1 MAIDKS
7 YYTIITDVG
16 KAKIANAS
24 VTGNKVG
31 FVKIQLGDGGGSEYT
46 PTESQTAL
54 KNVVWEGNIGNTTT
68 DETAPNCII
77 LESLIPSS
85 VGGFMIREIGYL
97 DDENNLIAIS
107 KYKECYK
114 PSIEQGAVV
123 DMKVKTVLIVSNV
136 NNIELKIDPTIIFAT
151 LKDIQDLETKIGTTK
166 TELTSNIETAK
177 TELNTRI
184 DTENEKQNIKID
196 QLIAGGSNVA
206 STQTITIDDWVE
218 DAESGFKATVTHG
231 LLTQR
236 IVVNIID
243 ATTKENVV
251 TNFKI
256 IDDNSIEIR
265 SEVKVELNV
274 YVINGNAETHF
285 INATVDDNRVSE
297 MTTYSSKK
305 IEDSIS
311 RIQLIDTSIS
321 ITDANNRFTS
331 NKLDG
336 VLEEIMVEISGQR
349 TKGITIVNNLIDM
362 I

>member
-1 MAIDKS
+1 MATDKS
-7 YYTIITDVG
+7 YYTILTNIG
-16 KAKIANAS
+16 KAKIANS
-24 VTGNKVG
+24 SIVGEKVD
-31 FVKIQLGDGGGSEYT
+31 FAKIQLGDGGGVEYN
-46 PTESQTAL
+46 PTEDQTAL
-54 KNVVWEGNIGNTTT
+54 KRVVWEGKVGNVTT
-68 DETAPNCII
+68 DETMSNCLI
-77 LESLIPSS
+77 LESLIPAN
-85 VGGFMIREIGYL
+85 VGGFIISEIGYL
-97 DDENNLIAIS
+97 DSDGNLLAIS
-107 KYKECYK
+107 KYRAAYK
-114 PSIEQGAVV
+114 PTLENDGAVI
-123 DMKVKTVLIVSNV
+123 DMKVKTIFVVSNV

-151 LKDIQDLETKIGTTK
+151 LKDIQDLDTKIDTTK

-218 DAESGFKATVTHG
+218 DAENGFKATVTHS

-265 SEVKVELNV
+265 SETRSELNV

-305 IEDSIS
+305 IED
-311 RIQLIDTSIS
+311 
-321 ITDANNRFTS
+321 RFV
-331 NKLDG
+331 N
-336 VLEEIMVEISGQR
+336 LEEKVNGNLSNIATSVNEL
-349 TKGITIVNNLIDM
+349 ITYC
-362 I
+362 

>member
-1 MAIDKS
+1 
-7 YYTIITDVG
+7 
-16 KAKIANAS
+16 
-24 VTGNKVG
+24 
-31 FVKIQLGDGGGSEYT
+31 
-46 PTESQTAL
+46 
-54 KNVVWEGNIGNTTT
+54 
-68 DETAPNCII
+68 
-77 LESLIPSS
+77 
-85 VGGFMIREIGYL
+85 GFMIREIGYL

-151 LKDIQDLETKIGTTK
+151 LKDIQDLETKIGTVNTKIDTTK
-166 TELTSNIETAK
+166 TELTSNIETTK

-206 STQTITIDDWVE
+206 STQIITIDDWVE
-218 DAESGFKATVTHG
+218 DAENGFKATVTHS

-265 SEVKVELNV
+265 SETRSELNV

-305 IEDSIS
+305 IED
-311 RIQLIDTSIS
+311 RLINLEEKVNGGLSS
-321 ITDANNRFTS
+321 ITTN
-331 NKLDG
+331 
-336 VLEEIMVEISGQR
+336 
-349 TKGITIVNNLIDM
+349 VNNMLPI
-362 I
+362 

>member
-285 INATVDDNRVSE
+285 INATVD
-297 MTTYSSKK
+297 
-305 IEDSIS
+305 
-311 RIQLIDTSIS
+311 
-321 ITDANNRFTS
+321 
-331 NKLDG
+331 
-336 VLEEIMVEISGQR
+336 
-349 TKGITIVNNLIDM
+349 
-362 I
+362 

>member
-77 LESLIPSS
+77 LESLIPSN

-151 LKDIQDLETKIGTTK
+151 LKDIQDLETKIDTT
-166 TELTSNIETAK
+166 K

-218 DAESGFKATVTHG
+218 DAENGFKATVTHS

-256 IDDNSIEIR
+256 IDDNSIEVR
-265 SEVKVELNV
+265 SETRSELNV

-305 IEDSIS
+305 IED
-311 RIQLIDTSIS
+311 
-321 ITDANNRFTS
+321 RFL
-331 NKLDG
+331 N
-336 VLEEIMVEISGQR
+336 LEEKVNGGLSNIATSVNEL
-349 TKGITIVNNLIDM
+349 ITYC
-362 I
+362 

>member
-151 LKDIQDLETKIGTTK
+151 LKDIQELDTKIDTTK
-166 TELTSNIETAK
+166 TELTSNIETTK
-177 TELNTRI
+177 TEINTKI
-184 DTENEKQNIKID
+184 GDTTLLETTDKTNIVSAINEVKTSVDSIETTAEKTSYNN
-196 QLIAGGSNVA
+196 ATSN
-206 STQTITIDDWVE
+206 
-218 DAESGFKATVTHG
+218 
-231 LLTQR
+231 LT
-236 IVVNIID
+236 
-243 ATTKENVV
+243 ATTVQGAIDEVV
-251 TNFKI
+251 
-256 IDDNSIEIR
+256 R
-265 SEVKVELNV
+265 
-274 YVINGNAETHF
+274 
-285 INATVDDNRVSE
+285 
-297 MTTYSSKK
+297 K
-305 IEDSIS
+305 IENFNEIN
-311 RIQLIDTSIS
+311 INTI
-321 ITDANNRFTS
+321 NNI
-331 NKLDG
+331 LP
-336 VLEEIMVEISGQR
+336 I
-349 TKGITIVNNLIDM
+349 
-362 I
+362 

>member
-7 YYTIITDVG
+7 YYTIITNVG

-151 LKDIQDLETKIGTTK
+151 LKDIQDLDTKIDTTK
-166 TELTSNIETAK
+166 TELTNNLETAK

-218 DAESGFKATVTHG
+218 DAENGFKATVTHS

-236 IVVNIID
+236 ITVSIID

-265 SEVKVELNV
+265 SETRSELNV

-305 IEDSIS
+305 IKEEMNKIAEQLTGEVTRGVNVANSI
-311 RIQLIDTSIS
+311 I
-321 ITDANNRFTS
+321 
-331 NKLDG
+331 NKL
-336 VLEEIMVEISGQR
+336 
-349 TKGITIVNNLIDM
+349 
-362 I
+362 

>member
-46 PTESQTAL
+46 PTESQTEL

-151 LKDIQDLETKIGTTK
+151 LKDIQDLDAKIDTTK

-177 TELNTRI
+177 TELNNKIGDTTQLTTTDKTNIVSALNEVKTSVDSIETTAEKTSYNNAISKLTATNVQEAI
-184 DTENEKQNIKID
+184 DEVVAKIEGFNE
-196 QLIAGGSNVA
+196 
-206 STQTITIDDWVE
+206 
-218 DAESGFKATVTHG
+218 
-231 LLTQR
+231 
-236 IVVNIID
+236 VNIN
-243 ATTKENVV
+243 T
-251 TNFKI
+251 
-256 IDDNSIEIR
+256 
-265 SEVKVELNV
+265 
-274 YVINGNAETHF
+274 INNMLP
-285 INATVDDNRVSE
+285 I
-297 MTTYSSKK
+297 
-305 IEDSIS
+305 
-311 RIQLIDTSIS
+311 
-321 ITDANNRFTS
+321 
-331 NKLDG
+331 
-336 VLEEIMVEISGQR
+336 
-349 TKGITIVNNLIDM
+349 
-362 I
+362 

>member
-1 MAIDKS
+1 MATDKS
-7 YYTIITDVG
+7 YYTILTDIG

-24 VTGNKVG
+24 IVGEKVD
-31 FVKIQLGDGGGSEYT
+31 FARIQLGDGGGNEYN
-46 PTESQTAL
+46 PTEEQTAL
-54 KNVVWEGNIGNTTT
+54 KNVVWEGKVGNVKT
-68 DETAPNCII
+68 DESMTNYLI
-77 LESLIPSS
+77 LESLIPASA
-85 VGGFMIREIGYL
+85 GGFVVREIGYL
-97 DDENNLIAIS
+97 DTEGNLLAIS
-107 KYKECYK
+107 KYRSAYK
-114 PSIEQGAVV
+114 PKVEDGAVI
-123 DMKVKTVLIVSNV
+123 DMKVKTIFVVSNV

-151 LKDIQDLETKIGTTK
+151 LKDLQDLDTKIGTVNTK
-166 TELTSNIETAK
+166 IDTTKAELTSNIETTK

-218 DAESGFKATVTHG
+218 DAENGFKATVTHS

-265 SEVKVELNV
+265 SEARSELNI

-305 IEDSIS
+305 IEDRLVNIEEKLSGGLSNIATS
-311 RIQLIDTSIS
+311 VNELITYC
-321 ITDANNRFTS
+321 
-331 NKLDG
+331 
-336 VLEEIMVEISGQR
+336 
-349 TKGITIVNNLIDM
+349 
-362 I
+362 

>member
-7 YYTIITDVG
+7 YYTIITNVG

-97 DDENNLIAIS
+97 DYENNLIAIS

-151 LKDIQDLETKIGTTK
+151 LKDIQDVNTKIDTTK

-177 TELNTRI
+177 TEINNKIGDTTTLSTVNKINTVRAI
-184 DTENEKQNIKID
+184 NE
-196 QLIAGGSNVA
+196 
-206 STQTITIDDWVE
+206 
-218 DAESGFKATVTHG
+218 
-231 LLTQR
+231 
-236 IVVNIID
+236 
-243 ATTKENVV
+243 VV
-251 TNFKI
+251 TNLGDKASLTTT
-256 IDDNSIEIR
+256 NKSNLVNAVNEIKA
-265 SEVKVELNV
+265 SL
-274 YVINGNAETHF
+274 
-285 INATVDDNRVSE
+285 
-297 MTTYSSKK
+297 
-305 IEDSIS
+305 DSIQITAE
-311 RIQLIDTSIS
+311 RATIKDID
-321 ITDANNRFTS
+321 NLFTS
-331 NKLDG
+331 NN
-336 VLEEIMVEISGQR
+336 VEGALKELATNQNSLNTEVNGQR
-349 TKGITIVNNLIDM
+349 AKGITIANNLIDM

>member
-1 MAIDKS
+1 MATDKS
-7 YYTIITDVG
+7 YYTILTDIG

-24 VTGNKVG
+24 IVGEKVD
-31 FVKIQLGDGGGSEYT
+31 FARIQLGDGGGNEYN
-46 PTESQTAL
+46 PTEEQTAL
-54 KNVVWEGNIGNTTT
+54 KNVVWEGKVGNVKT
-68 DETAPNCII
+68 DESMTNCLI
-77 LESLIPSS
+77 LESLIPASA
-85 VGGFMIREIGYL
+85 GGFVVREIGYL
-97 DDENNLIAIS
+97 DTEGNLLAIS
-107 KYKECYK
+107 KYRSAYK
-114 PSIEQGAVV
+114 PKVEDGAVI
-123 DMKVKTVLIVSNV
+123 DMKVKTIFVVSNV

-151 LKDIQDLETKIGTTK
+151 LKDLQDLDTKIGTVNTKIDTTK
-166 TELTSNIETAK
+166 TELTSNIETTK

-218 DAESGFKATVTHG
+218 DAENGFKATVTHS

-256 IDDNSIEIR
+256 IDDNSIEVR
-265 SEVKVELNV
+265 SETRSELNV

-305 IEDSIS
+305 IEDRLVNIEEKLSGNLSDIATS
-311 RIQLIDTSIS
+311 VNELITYC
-321 ITDANNRFTS
+321 
-331 NKLDG
+331 
-336 VLEEIMVEISGQR
+336 
-349 TKGITIVNNLIDM
+349 
-362 I
+362 

>member
-77 LESLIPSS
+77 LESLIPSN

-151 LKDIQDLETKIGTTK
+151 LKDIQDLETKIDTT
-166 TELTSNIETAK
+166 K

-218 DAESGFKATVTHG
+218 DAENGFKATVTHS

-243 ATTKENVV
+243 ATTKENIVP
-251 TNFKI
+251 NFKI
-256 IDDNSIEIR
+256 IDDNSIEVR
-265 SEVKVELNV
+265 SETRSELNV

-305 IEDSIS
+305 IED
-311 RIQLIDTSIS
+311 
-321 ITDANNRFTS
+321 RFL
-331 NKLDG
+331 N
-336 VLEEIMVEISGQR
+336 LEEKVNGGLSSIATSVNEL
-349 TKGITIVNNLIDM
+349 ITYC
-362 I
+362 

>member
-151 LKDIQDLETKIGTTK
+151 LKDIQDLDTKIDTTK

-206 STQTITIDDWVE
+206 STQIITIDDWVE
-218 DAESGFKATVTHG
+218 DAENGFKATVTHS

-265 SEVKVELNV
+265 SEARSELNV

-305 IEDSIS
+305 IED
-311 RIQLIDTSIS
+311 RLINIEEKVNGGLSNIATSVNEL
-321 ITDANNRFTS
+321 ITYC
-331 NKLDG
+331 
-336 VLEEIMVEISGQR
+336 
-349 TKGITIVNNLIDM
+349 
-362 I
+362 

>member
-77 LESLIPSS
+77 LESLIPSN

-151 LKDIQDLETKIGTTK
+151 LKDIQELDTKINTTK
-166 TELTSNIETAK
+166 TELTNNLETAK
-177 TELNTRI
+177 TELSTKIGDTTLLETTDKTSLVGALNEVKTSVDSIETTAEKTSYNNATSKLNSTNVQGAI
-184 DTENEKQNIKID
+184 DEVVAKIEKFNE
-196 QLIAGGSNVA
+196 
-206 STQTITIDDWVE
+206 
-218 DAESGFKATVTHG
+218 
-231 LLTQR
+231 
-236 IVVNIID
+236 VNI
-243 ATTKENVV
+243 
-251 TNFKI
+251 
-256 IDDNSIEIR
+256 SIQ
-265 SEVKVELNV
+265 N
-274 YVINGNAETHF
+274 
-285 INATVDDNRVSE
+285 
-297 MTTYSSKK
+297 
-305 IEDSIS
+305 
-311 RIQLIDTSIS
+311 
-321 ITDANNRFTS
+321 
-331 NKLDG
+331 
-336 VLEEIMVEISGQR
+336 
-349 TKGITIVNNLIDM
+349 DM
-362 I
+362 LPI